1 MKSLTEYKT
10 YLIKQELSDATITVY
25 LRIAKEFLSFI
36 GDRQIDKKIVLGYKK
51 HMRDAGLAVTTMNQ
65 HIIAVNR
72 YLRFCG
78 YSDCLIKTYRVQ
90 RKTSLSNVI
99 NDEDYQKL
107 LTYVKNRKD
116 DKYYAIIKTLVL
128 TGIRVSELSYITAEN
143 IGEGHIIVWNKG
155 KVREI
160 FLPDCLVAILVDYCG
175 RHGITEGCIF
185 RGNTGKPISR
195 EAVWGKLN
203 RMAGKIGIDRKK
215 AHPHSFRHYFALLYL
230 KKFSNLFELADI
242 LGHASLETT
251 RMYAVATV
259 EDKRQRMGQLDL
271 CGVDEIQYSE
281 KNVKKFL
288 EKN

>member
-1 MKSLTEYKT
+1 MKSLEQYKM
-10 YLIKQELSDATITVY
+10 YLIKQELSEGTIIVY
-25 LRIAKEFLSFI
+25 MRIAKEFI
-36 GDRQIDKKIVLGYKK
+36 GYIGNRRVDKKIVLGYKK
-51 HMRDAGLAVTTMNQ
+51 YMKDSGLAVSTMNQ
-65 HIIAVNR
+65 HIIALNR

-78 YSDCLIKTYRVQ
+78 YLDCFVKTYRVQ

-99 NDEDYQKL
+99 SDEDYQKL
-107 LTYVKNRKD
+107 LAYVKSRKD

-128 TGIRVSELSYITAEN
+128 TGIRVGELSYITAEN
-143 IGEGHIIVWNKG
+143 IGDGYIIVWNKG

-160 FLPDCLVAILVDYCG
+160 FLPDCLVALLQNYCTK
-175 RHGITEGCIF
+175 HGITEGCIF

-203 RMAGKIGIDRKK
+203 RMAGKIGIDPKK
-215 AHPHSFRHYFALLYL
+215 VHPHSFRHYFALLYL

-251 RMYAVATV
+251 RIYAVASV
-259 EDKRQRMGQLDL
+259 EDKRRRMGQLDS

-281 KNVKKFL
+281 KNVKG
-288 EKN
+288 

>member
-10 YLIKQELSDATITVY
+10 DLIRQELAESTITVY
-25 LRIAKEFLSFI
+25 LRIAREFLQFA
-36 GDRQIDKKIVLGYKK
+36 RNREMDKKTVLGYKK
-51 HMRDAGLAVTTMNQ
+51 YMRDAGLAVTTMNQ

-78 YSDCLIKTYRVQ
+78 YTECLIKTYRIQ

-99 NDEDYQKL
+99 NDEDYRKM
-107 LTYVKNRKD
+107 LTYVKSRND

-128 TGIRVSELSYITAEN
+128 TGIRVSELSYITVEN
-143 IGEGHIIVWNKG
+143 MGEGHITVWNKG

-160 FLPDCLVAILVDYCG
+160 FLPDCLVAILQDYCG
-175 RHGITEGCIF
+175 GHGITEGCIF

-203 RMAGKIGIDRKK
+203 RMADKIGIDRKK

-259 EDKRQRMGQLDL
+259 EDKRRRMGQLDSY
-271 CGVDEIQYSE
+271 GVDEIQYSE
-281 KNVKKFL
+281 KNVKSF
-288 EKN
+288 

>member
-1 MKSLTEYKT
+1 MKSLKQYEM
-10 YLIKQELSDATITVY
+10 YLIKQELSEATIAVY
-25 LRIAKEFLSFI
+25 LRITKEFLTFV
-36 GDRQIDKKIVLGYKK
+36 GNRHIDKKIVLCYKE
-51 HMRDAGLAVTTMNQ
+51 HMKDAELAVTTMNQ

-78 YSDCLIKTYRVQ
+78 YSDCVIKTYRIQ
-90 RKTSLSNVI
+90 RQASLSNVI
-99 NDEDYQKL
+99 TDEDYRKL
-107 LTYVKNRKD
+107 LAYAKNQRD
-116 DKYYAIIKTLVL
+116 DKYYAIMKTLVL
-128 TGIRVSELSYITAEN
+128 TGIRVSELSYITVEN

-160 FLPDCLVAILVDYCG
+160 FLPDCLIAILEDYCKKN
-175 RHGITEGCIF
+175 GITEGCIF
-185 RGNTGKPISR
+185 RGNTGKAISR

-230 KKFSNLFELADI
+230 KKYSNLFELADI

-251 RMYAVATV
+251 RIYAVATV
-259 EDKRQRMGQLDL
+259 EDKRQRMGQLDS

-281 KNVKKFL
+281 KIVKGF
-288 EKN
+288 